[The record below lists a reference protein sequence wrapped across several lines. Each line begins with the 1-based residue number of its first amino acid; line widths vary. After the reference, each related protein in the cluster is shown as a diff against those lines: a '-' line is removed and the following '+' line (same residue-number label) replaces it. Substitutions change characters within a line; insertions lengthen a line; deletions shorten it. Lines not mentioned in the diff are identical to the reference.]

1 MANKL
6 IEKSLSAAI
15 NRHKKG
21 AVIMMELPEDAYFE
35 ANIATVKL
43 LTSKGFE
50 GVYVSFHRP
59 FISISSLLKQMG
71 VNINN
76 LLFIDVA
83 TAFAQEEQEK
93 NPRCAHISS
102 AIDIDELVRAI
113 YTSLDRLKGKNRFI
127 FIDSLTTIAL
137 YKPLSETMRFSE
149 FLVRTVR
156 KHEVENVILIFN
168 VAKDLSQKKFI
179 RDIAMHIDETISV
192 SK

>member
-1 MANKL
+1 MANQL

-15 NRHKKG
+15 NKHKKG
-21 AVIMMELPEDAYFE
+21 AVIMMELPEDTYLE

-59 FISISSLLKQMG
+59 FRSISALLKQMG
-71 VNINN
+71 VNTGKLI
-76 LLFIDVA
+76 FIDVA
-83 TAFAQEEQEK
+83 TALAEETREA
-93 NPRCAHISS
+93 NERCVHISS

-113 YTSLDRLKGKNRFI
+113 YTSIPKLKGKKRFV

-137 YKPLSETMRFSE
+137 YKPLSEVMRFSE

-156 KHEVENVILIFN
+156 KHEVEDVVLIFN

-179 RDIAMHIDETISV
+179 RDIAMHIDEVISV
-192 SK
+192 R